1 MKHVKMLGLLVM
13 AAASLMA
20 FASSASAV
28 PVLTSPAGT
37 EYTGTIHATL
47 EKGTTALLKAGIE
60 DTCTASTLHGVVTTN
75 DQGTEASGAL
85 STGPTNEEPGAEP
98 TGLHWGAPGTPCTQD
113 TKTIT
118 PGSLTIND
126 AGEVF
131 TIGSRVEVKVTSL
144 GISCFYG
151 AETGSV
157 KVGTFTGGTPAK
169 VAVKTES
176 LQREAGSSA
185 FFCAEK
191 GTWNANYVV
200 TSPTT
205 LLLT

>member
-1 MKHVKMLGLLVM
+1 MKHVKMLGLLIM

-28 PVLTSPAGT
+28 PVLTTVNGGT
-37 EYTGTIHATL
+37 DYTGEIHATL
-47 EKGTTALLKAGIE
+47 EKGTSALLKAGIE
-60 DTCTASTLHGVVTTN
+60 DTCTTSTALGHVTENTSIEA
-75 DQGTEASGAL
+75 QGPLTALTFGSEA
-85 STGPTNEEPGAEP
+85 
-98 TGLHWGAPGTPCTQD
+98 TPCTQD

-118 PGSLTIND
+118 AGSLTIND

-131 TIGSRVEVKVTSL
+131 TKGSRVEVKVTGL

-157 KVGTFTGGTPAK
+157 KIGTFDGGTPAK
-169 VAVKTES
+169 LTVNTTV
-176 LQREAGSSA
+176 LQRESGSST

-191 GTWNANYVV
+191 GTWTGTYVV
-200 TSPTT
+200 TTPST

>member
-1 MKHVKMLGLLVM
+1 MKNPRMLGLLVM

-20 FASSASAV
+20 FASSASAA

-37 EYTGTIHATL
+37 DYTGSIEATMTS
-47 EKGTTALLKAGIE
+47 GTSSVMKAGIE
-60 DTCTASTLHGVVTTN
+60 DTCTESTAI
-75 DQGTEASGAL
+75 GTISSNTEVHATGSGGIE
-85 STGPTNEEPGAEP
+85 TGK
-98 TGLHWGAPGTPCTQD
+98 CTQD

-118 PGSLTIND
+118 PGSLTMNA

-157 KVGTFTGGTPAK
+157 KIGTFTGGTPAHLD
-169 VAVKTES
+169 VSTTT
-176 LQREAGSSA
+176 LQRESGSNT
-185 FFCAEK
+185 FFCAAAASY
-191 GTWNANYVV
+191 TSQYTV
-200 TSPTT
+200 TKPTS
-205 LLLT
+205 LFLK

>member
-20 FASSASAV
+20 FASSASAAGT
-28 PVLTSPAGT
+28 LTSPAGT
-37 EYTGTIHATL
+37 DYTGTIHATL
-47 EKGTTALLKAGIE
+47 EKGTSALLKAGIE
-60 DTCTASTLHGVVTTN
+60 DTCTTSTAHGTVTLNTTEAEGSFTAGTGLTF
-75 DQGTEASGAL
+75 GTEA
-85 STGPTNEEPGAEP
+85 
-98 TGLHWGAPGTPCTQD
+98 TPCTQD

-118 PGSLTIND
+118 PGKLTVNS

-131 TIGSRVEVKVTSL
+131 TKESRVEVKVTGL

-157 KVGTFTGGTPAK
+157 KIGTFDGGTPAK
-169 VAVKTES
+169 LTVNTTV
-176 LQREAGSSA
+176 LQRESGSST

-191 GTWNANYVV
+191 GTWTGTYVV
-200 TSPTT
+200 TTPTT
-205 LLLT
+205 LLLN